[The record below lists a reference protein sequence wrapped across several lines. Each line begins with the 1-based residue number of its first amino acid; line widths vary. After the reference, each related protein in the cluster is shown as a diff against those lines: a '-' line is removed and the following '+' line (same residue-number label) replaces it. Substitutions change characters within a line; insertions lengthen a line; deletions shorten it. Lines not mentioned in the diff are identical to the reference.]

1 MAAINDKFFS
11 DLASGA
17 SWAAGVSFQRS
28 NPLPLDKYSVFQSK
42 EKAVEYATTNAVA
55 YPGQVIA
62 VVENGEMIV
71 YVLTEVANEVE
82 EGAEQTYSLDLSRVG
97 TVPVGDDESIEF
109 VNNEIKMKDF
119 GSKYYKY
126 IPKAFDEEGKLIE
139 GTGKYEDTL
148 TEGFIENLTPK
159 VKVKTGGSGY
169 EIAWYAP
176 NVDTAEGLQDTVTG
190 LGQSVE
196 VLDKNIDI
204 VEDKVG
210 DLQDSVYGEGGTAEK
225 PAPGSIA
232 DNVNNLVDA
241 VGSEDDS
248 LSEDV
253 DTIWAHVNALHAEDE
268 RLEGLINA
276 IEIPVVGVA
285 DGEKILSLNED
296 GKLSTD
302 IALSYDSD
310 SKQIRLRGKNS
321 VDLGTIDATPFIKDG
336 MLKDVAYNT
345 ENNTLTFTWNTDA
358 GELQT
363 DSVVLSDI
371 IEPYT
376 AGVGLELSSNEFAVK
391 VDSASENFLSV
402 SADGIKVSGIADAI
416 DADVKVVADDLA
428 NYKTEVSGN
437 FETVN
442 TNLAKKV
449 ESGSIAHT
457 SEGVAEGVT
466 VANGAMSIVVDSYT
480 KAEVYT
486 KSEADDKVAEAKAA
500 VETSVLANKKAIDA
514 EVWGSELV
522 NAWVSSEG
530 KYVPDYT
537 ASCRIDALET
547 ADAAQDL
554 LIAANDTAVKAAQAA
569 ADKGIAD
576 AAKAQAQA
584 DKGVADAAA
593 AQSAADKAQAAA
605 DKAQTDANTNANNLS
620 SLSETVA
627 GHTTKINE
635 HAQKVQVLETTVAGN
650 TGEITNL
657 KTEMGKKAAQSE
669 LDTVSGNLNS
679 LTTTVN
685 NNSTA
690 ITNLQ
695 NTKANA
701 ADVYTKSEVLNKT
714 EVQNYV
720 TQQITAEA
728 YDDTEVR
735 GLISTN
741 TGNISKNSEA
751 ISANTSALAALIGS
765 DKDKSVR
772 SIAGEEISTLI
783 GAVDSKDTI
792 TDITTLINY
801 VNANGASVT
810 TMQGQIAENAANI
823 VVLNGGADVAGSVLS
838 IVNAEIAKLTIP
850 VADGTSIVDTYGTL
864 SVGQVST
871 DKLVQGSEEL
881 VLMGGSAIV

>member
-126 IPKAFDEEGKLIE
+126 IPKAFDKEGKLIE

-176 NVDTAEGLQDTVTG
+176 NVDTTEGLQDTVTG

-196 VLDKNIDI
+196 VLDQNIDI

-268 RLEGLINA
+268 RLEGLING
-276 IEIPVVGVA
+276 IKIPVVGVA
-285 DGEKILSLNED
+285 DGEKVLSLDED
-296 GKLSTD
+296 GKLSTE

-321 VDLGTIDATPFIKDG
+321 VELGTIDATPFIKDG
-336 MLKDVAYNT
+336 MLKDVDYNA

-358 GELQT
+358 GELKT

-391 VDSASENFLSV
+391 VDSASEAFLSV
-402 SADGIKVSGIADAI
+402 SADGVKVSGVQSAI
-416 DADVKVVADDLA
+416 EAAVKVVADDLSA
-428 NYKTEVSGN
+428 HEEEASDKFDAIDEA
-437 FETVN
+437 
-442 TNLAKKV
+442 LAKKV
-449 ESGSIAHT
+449 SSGSIAHT

-486 KSEADDKVAEAKAA
+486 KSEADNKVAEAKTA
-500 VETSVLANKKAIDA
+500 VEASVLANKKAIDA

-537 ASCRIDALET
+537 AASRIDALET

-554 LIAANDTAVKAAQAA
+554 LIAANDTAVKAAQADA
-569 ADKGIAD
+569 TKALAD

-593 AQSAADKAQAAA
+593 AKAAADKAQADATKALADAA
-605 DKAQTDANTNANNLS
+605 TNAANISGIN
-620 SLSETVA
+620 ETL
-627 GHTTKINE
+627 GQHTTKIND
-635 HAQKVQVLETTVAGN
+635 HAQRIQQLETTVDGH
-650 TGEITNL
+650 TGEIGNL
-657 KTEMGKKAAQSE
+657 KTEMGKKAAQTEVDGISQ
-669 LDTVSGNLNS
+669 NLNN

-695 NTKANA
+695 NNKANA
-701 ADVYTKSEVLNKT
+701 ADVYTKSEVYTKT
-714 EVQNYV
+714 EIENYV
-720 TQQITAEA
+720 TQEA
-728 YDDTEVR
+728 YDDTAVR
-735 GLISTN
+735 GLVT
-741 TGNISKNSEA
+741 KAQEA
-751 ISANTSALAALIGS
+751 ADAAQADADANAAILATLVGA
-765 DKDKSVR
+765 DKDQ
-772 SIAGEEISTLI
+772 SIRTIAADEINTLI
-783 GAVDSKDTI
+783 GGVSDADTI
-792 TDITTLINY
+792 TNITSLIEY
-801 VNANGASVT
+801 VNANGADVT
-810 TMQGQIAENAANI
+810 KMQTAISGNTAALEK
-823 VVLNGGADVAGSVLS
+823 LNGGAEVSGSVLS
-838 IVNAEIAKLTIP
+838 MINAEIAKLVIP
-850 VADGTSIVDTYGTL
+850 EADGISIVDTDGVF
-864 SVGQVST
+864 SVGVVST
-871 DKLVQGSEEL
+871 DKLVQGEQEL
-881 VLMGGSAIV
+881 VLMGGSASV

>member
-109 VNNEIKMKDF
+109 VNNEIKMKNF

-126 IPKAFDEEGKLIE
+126 IPKAFDKEGKLIE

-176 NVDTAEGLQDTVTG
+176 NVDTTEGLQDTVTG

-253 DTIWAHVNALHAEDE
+253 DTIWAHVNALHAEDTRLE
-268 RLEGLINA
+268 RLING
-276 IEIPVVGVA
+276 IEIPVKGVA
-285 DGEKILSLNED
+285 EGENVLSLSED
-296 GKLSTD
+296 GKLSST
-302 IALSYDSD
+302 IALSYDSTN
-310 SKQIRLRGKNS
+310 KKILLRGKNS
-321 VDLGTIDATPFIKDG
+321 ADLGTIDAAPFIKDG
-336 MLKDVAYNT
+336 MLKDVAYNA

-358 GELQT
+358 DEPQSDT
-363 DSVVLSDI
+363 VVLSDI

-376 AGVGLELSSNEFAVK
+376 AGAGLELSSNEFAVK

-402 SADGIKVSGIADAI
+402 GADGVKVSGVQSAI
-416 DADVKVVADDLA
+416 EAAVKVVANDLSA
-428 NYKTEVSGN
+428 HETEASGKFDAIDEALAEKVS
-437 FETVN
+437 
-442 TNLAKKV
+442 
-449 ESGSIAHT
+449 SGSIAHT
-457 SEGVAEGVT
+457 SEGAAEGVT

-486 KSEADDKVAEAKAA
+486 KSEADNKVAEAKAA
-500 VETSVLANKKAIDA
+500 IEASVLANKKAIDT

-530 KYVPDYT
+530 KYVPDYAA
-537 ASCRIDALET
+537 ASRIDALET

-554 LIAANDTAVKAAQAA
+554 LIAANDTAVKAAQADA
-569 ADKGIAD
+569 TKALDD

-605 DKAQTDANTNANNLS
+605 NKAQATADTNASNITTINGTL
-620 SLSETVA
+620 TD
-627 GHTTKINE
+627 HTDKIND
-635 HAQKVQVLETTVAGN
+635 HATRISTLETTAAGN
-650 TGEITNL
+650 AAEIKQLTD
-657 KTEMGKKAAQSE
+657 TMG
-669 LDTVSGNLNS
+669 
-679 LTTTVN
+679 
-685 NNSTA
+685 
-690 ITNLQ
+690 
-695 NTKANA
+695 TKANQLEVDTISGKVGTLESTA
-701 ADVYTKSEVLNKT
+701 TIHGNDIEALKTNKADASNVYTKSEVYTKT
-714 EVQNYV
+714 EIENYV
-720 TQQITAEA
+720 TQEA
-728 YDDTEVR
+728 YDDTAVR
-735 GLISTN
+735 GLVT
-741 TGNISKNSEA
+741 KAQEA
-751 ISANTSALAALIGS
+751 ADAAQADADANAAILATLVGT
-765 DKDKSVR
+765 DKDQ
-772 SIAGEEISTLI
+772 SIRVIAADEINTLI
-783 GAVDSKDTI
+783 GAVSDADTI
-792 TDITTLINY
+792 TNITSLIEY
-801 VNANGASVT
+801 VNANGADVT
-810 TMQGQIAENAANI
+810 KMQTAISGNTAALEK
-823 VVLNGGADVAGSVLS
+823 LNGGAEVSGSVLS
-838 IVNAEIAKLTIP
+838 MINAEIAKLVIP
-850 VADGTSIVDTYGTL
+850 EADGTSIVDTDGVF
-864 SVGQVST
+864 SVGVVST
-871 DKLVQGSEEL
+871 DKLEQGKQEL
-881 VLMGGSAIV
+881 VLMGGSASV